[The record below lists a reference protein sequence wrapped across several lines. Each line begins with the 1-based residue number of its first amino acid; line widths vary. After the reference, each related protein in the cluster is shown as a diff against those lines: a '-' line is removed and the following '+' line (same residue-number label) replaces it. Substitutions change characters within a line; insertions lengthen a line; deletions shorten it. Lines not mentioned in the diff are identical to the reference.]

1 MMGASPPVVHDGI
14 EINRWS
20 KMRSYRTCPYFVGDR
35 DPVHL
40 VLLTVIDEDAVRVV
54 GCLFVEQVLKKT
66 NARFHSIKIF
76 DYM

>member
-1 MMGASPPVVHDGI
+1 MMGASPPMVHGGI

-54 GCLFVEQVLKKT
+54 GCLFVEQVLEENKR
-66 NARFHSIKIF
+66 AFSLDHDI
-76 DYM
+76 